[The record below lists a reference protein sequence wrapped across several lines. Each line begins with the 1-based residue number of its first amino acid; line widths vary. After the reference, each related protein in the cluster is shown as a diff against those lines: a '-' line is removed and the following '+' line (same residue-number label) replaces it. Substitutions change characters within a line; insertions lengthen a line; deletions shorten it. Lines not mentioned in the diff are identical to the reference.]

1 MVRATAYSYFSQMKK
16 GISKEFELL
25 YRQHYQK
32 VLRLCLGYVSGDKDL
47 AQDLLQESFIKV
59 WEHWDSFRGT
69 SSRSTWLY
77 RITVNTCLQE
87 LRMHKKYKKAPEDVL
102 NNKAVSNDNSMQKE
116 QQFLQLYACMSKL
129 NKENQTI
136 LLLELEQI
144 PQEEI
149 AQIIGIKHNALRTRL
164 NRIKSTLTKCVKNEN
179 I

>member
-1 MVRATAYSYFSQMKK
+1 MVRATAYFYFSKMKK
-16 GISKEFELL
+16 GTRKEFENL

-59 WEHWDSFRGT
+59 WEHWDNFKGT

-87 LRMHKKYKKAPEDVL
+87 LRMHKKYKKAPEETL
-102 NNKAVSNDNSMQKE
+102 KNYEATEETSLKKE
-116 QQFLQLYACMSKL
+116 KQFSQLYACMSKL

-149 AQIIGIKHNALRTRL
+149 AQIIGIKYNALRTRL
-164 NRIKSTLTKCVKNEN
+164 NRIKSTLTKCVNNEN